1 MADSQKT
8 VQENRWQRLRQYT
21 DARIGLGRSGISL
34 PTQHH
39 LEFQLAHAAARDAV
53 KRPIDW
59 SEVDAVIEATAV
71 PTLALHSQAQNR
83 NHYLQ
88 RPDLGRK
95 LDADSAQ
102 QLMRWREQHATPQ
115 VVIVIADG
123 LSTTAVEAQAP
134 TMVQQLLPDLA
145 KLKLQPGLICR
156 VDQGRVGIGDDIAE
170 RTGAEHLILLVG
182 ERPGL
187 SSPDSLGIYYT
198 FHAGQE
204 SSDADR
210 NCLSNIRPAG
220 LAFAEASRRLCWLM
234 REATKLGYSGVKLKD
249 DSASD
254 ILDAPSHNNFLVP
267 PRTAD

>member
-1 MADSQKT
+1 MVEQPKN
-8 VQENRWQRLRQYT
+8 VQQNRWQRLRQYT
-21 DARIGLGRSGISL
+21 DARIALGRSGISL

-53 KRPIDW
+53 KRPMDW
-59 SEVDAVIEATAV
+59 SQLDAVIEATAI
-71 PTLALHSQAQNR
+71 PSLALHSQAEDR

-95 LDADSAQ
+95 LNADSAHR
-102 QLMRWREQHATPQ
+102 LMRWREQYSAPQ

-123 LSTTAVEAQAP
+123 LSSTAVEAQAP
-134 TMVQQLLPDLA
+134 AMVQQLLPDLA
-145 KLKLQPGLICR
+145 QLELACGLICR
-156 VDQGRVGIGDDIAE
+156 LDQGRVGIGDDIAE
-170 RTGAEHLILLVG
+170 RTGADHLILLVG

-198 FHAGQE
+198 FHASAS

-210 NCLSNIRPAG
+210 NCLSNIRPTG
-220 LAFAEASRRLCWLM
+220 LTFAEASRRLCWLM
-234 REATKLGYSGVKLKD
+234 RAAKKLGYSGVKLKD
-249 DSASD
+249 DSADD

-267 PRTAD
+267 GSAN